1 MSNGQDFQQA
11 LADRWRRMGWLTELL
26 PKNRAESKLF
36 LLAAGWF
43 FCLLSSYYILKP
55 IREAMGVELGVGRLP
70 SLFFA
75 TLLTM
80 LVALPVYNFLVAR
93 LSRRWLLIAVYQFF
107 VLCIGLFA
115 LAYQGLDH
123 SGRLV
128 VARIYFVWVSVF
140 AMWSVSLFWSVAA
153 DVFDSEAGKRLFGP
167 IAAAG
172 TTGAI
177 ASSLLANQFSGRLG
191 VVGLWVMAGLVLQAA
206 VGLGIRLERAAVASG
221 PQVPSGEGVPPGNF
235 SSGNSTSLLQ
245 EIVWPIFRD
254 LWQSPYLLG
263 TTVYICLIALGG
275 TTVYSLLNQ
284 QVGLGIEQPERRV
297 AFFAGA
303 NLAIQ
308 MITVG
313 LQSVVSA
320 RLLKSWGVG
329 RTLML
334 LPLAYALIFAVL
346 AWRLNLNLVTG
357 GFVVAS
363 SLAYGLTV
371 PARELLFTVVDKSAK
386 YRTKAFIDTVLF
398 RSTDWLASTGVELA
412 IKQQWLWSYL
422 LGLVVIASTWSGL
435 GYWLG
440 RRQQVRAAEQG
451 ELSESDTV

>member
-1 MSNGQDFQQA
+1 
-11 LADRWRRMGWLTELL
+11 MGWLTELL
-26 PKNRAESKLF
+26 PKNRAESRLF

-93 LSRRWLLIAVYQFF
+93 LSRRWLLISVYQFF

-115 LAYQGLDH
+115 LTYQGLDH

-128 VARIYFVWVSVF
+128 VARVYFVWVSVF
-140 AMWSVSLFWSVAA
+140 AMWSVSLFWSIAA

-206 VGLGIRLERAAVASG
+206 VGLGIWLERAAGVSG
-221 PQVPSGEGVPPGNF
+221 PQTSSGEGIPPGKF
-235 SSGNSTSLLQ
+235 SPGNSSSLLQ

-284 QVGLGIEQPERRV
+284 QVGLGIEEPEKRV

-308 MITVG
+308 LITVG

-334 LPLAYALIFAVL
+334 LPLAYALIFGML

-363 SLAYGLTV
+363 SLAYGVTV
-371 PARELLFTVVDKSAK
+371 PARELLFTVVGKSAK

-440 RRQQVRAAEQG
+440 RRQQVRAAEQR